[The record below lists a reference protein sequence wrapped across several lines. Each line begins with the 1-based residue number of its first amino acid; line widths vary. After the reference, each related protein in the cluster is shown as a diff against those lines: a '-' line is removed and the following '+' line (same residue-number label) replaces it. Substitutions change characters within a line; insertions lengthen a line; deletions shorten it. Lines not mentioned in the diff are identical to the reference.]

1 MSKVV
6 KISNGGEVKTPK
18 SGGNQGK
25 HRKDKLYRRTNQNG
39 LNK

>member
-18 SGGNQGK
+18 SGAANQGNYIN
-25 HRKDKLYRRTNQNG
+25 DKL
-39 LNK
+39 